1 MVLRPAKVHDVVIGG
16 HMYTTHLCSLKTG
29 ACSLACVIIVV
40 IVEFIVFQH

>member
-16 HMYTTHLCSLKTG
+16 HMYTMHLCSLKTG

-40 IVEFIVFQH
+40 IVEFIVLQH